1 MKNAM
6 RTVILGALLLSGVAA
21 SAQWAQNSWSVQI
34 DGGLLYD
41 VYSPG
46 KDQNIIDIPVKDM
59 RSFYSE
65 KDQFNPN
72 INLYLTYASSPLWG
86 WTAGYGYGIMSGS
99 NETDFYTA
107 RMHNFDAGLKF
118 FSANMNPA
126 MVGAKWSLTPMVLLS
141 YTDFQ
146 SNLYFISDNSLQNIE
161 DGAAFGHV
169 LGAELAYSVNSNWT
183 LYGLFQHRTVYS
195 DGLDG
200 WDYGTGSDQYLRMNL
215 GVKYRFTKKSDDAE
229 ELNVSDINM
238 WSTVALAAVPS
249 ISERLTGNTEQL
261 SEASEELKKEVIMAV
276 EEQSR
281 AAEKQSQEL
290 EEAMAELRR
299 KDNELFEKV
308 NQTSIF
314 FDSESARL
322 KPEMRQELFIFNNNL
337 EGSSWDGT
345 YEIII
350 TAFTDKYG
358 DAEYN
363 ANLRD
368 KRADAVSKY
377 LQEELDVKVSIRQLT
392 AAHDQLGD
400 HILDRRVEL
409 SVKVIE

>member
-126 MVGAKWSLTPMVLLS
+126 MFGAKWSLTPMVLLS